1 MKIPDRIK
9 ENFSI
14 GPCTTIGLGGHA
26 RYFSQCKTIDQIR
39 ENLRWAESHGVSTEL
54 IGGGSNIIFPDSGY
68 DGLVLQIALQG
79 IRYTHKGVTA
89 AAGEI
94 WDKIVEHSTKIG
106 LAGLECLSGI
116 PGYVGATPI
125 QNIGAYGQE
134 VSDTILWVEAI
145 DRTSLEVIR
154 IPGKEC
160 HFKYRQSRFKNSDA
174 DKYIITSVH
183 YRLNPQGIPT
193 FSYPELRKQI
203 NKELLGQRGP
213 GALIATRNAVLK
225 LRRSKSMVL
234 DVKDPDSRS
243 VGSFFL
249 NPIIDYQKANKL
261 KSNYPKLPHYA
272 FMEKIKIP
280 AAWLVENAGFTKGYK
295 YGGVGISNRHAL
307 ALVNHNGSTAEL
319 LKLAEKIKETVL
331 SKFGIELK
339 YEPKIIGS
347 K

>member
-1 MKIPDRIK
+1 
-9 ENFSI
+9 
-14 GPCTTIGLGGHA
+14 
-26 RYFSQCKTIDQIR
+26 
-39 ENLRWAESHGVSTEL
+39 
-54 IGGGSNIIFPDSGY
+54 
-68 DGLVLQIALQG
+68 
-79 IRYTHKGVTA
+79 
-89 AAGEI
+89 
-94 WDKIVEHSTKIG
+94 
-106 LAGLECLSGI
+106 
-116 PGYVGATPI
+116 
-125 QNIGAYGQE
+125 
-134 VSDTILWVEAI
+134 
-145 DRTSLEVIR
+145 
-154 IPGKEC
+154 
-160 HFKYRQSRFKNSDA
+160 
-174 DKYIITSVH
+174 
-183 YRLNPQGIPT
+183 
-193 FSYPELRKQI
+193 
-203 NKELLGQRGP
+203 
-213 GALIATRNAVLK
+213 
-225 LRRSKSMVL
+225 MVL

-319 LKLAEKIKETVL
+319 LKLAEQIKETVL